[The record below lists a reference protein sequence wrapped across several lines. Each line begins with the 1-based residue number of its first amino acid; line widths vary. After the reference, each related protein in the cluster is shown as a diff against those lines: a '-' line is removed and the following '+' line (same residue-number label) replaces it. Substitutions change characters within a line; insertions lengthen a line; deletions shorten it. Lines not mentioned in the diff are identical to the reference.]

1 MGVIGPSRVLFVFAW
16 LVVGGEETEV
26 LHLARRLDR
35 RRFRLEVVAC
45 LRRPGMPDQ
54 TERELEALGVPVDR
68 TPYELSFEATVDYL
82 AAKVMSFDVVVA
94 CQGAP
99 DVEPAFQRA
108 ASSGR
113 HVPPLIEHG
122 GLVSEAERA
131 SELAARYIGV
141 CDSIRAAA
149 AGRLVGREQDAIEIP
164 SMVELDDF
172 DPGERSS
179 VRRELGL
186 ADGEVAFGW
195 IGRLDR
201 KKRVEDFLRAAALVR
216 THVPAARFVVVGG
229 QDAFMPE
236 YEEELRRLARD
247 LELDGAV
254 SFLGDR
260 PDVPR
265 LLAGLDALVWLA
277 RGEGMPHVIAEAG
290 AARLPVI
297 ATRDNGTLE
306 QIEDGV
312 SGLFVPHEDPVAVA
326 AAMRRLAEDRDL
338 RARLGAA
345 LRAKVERSFSSRV
358 VVARWE
364 ALLEEVIGEAVGE
377 SVGQPA

>member
-1 MGVIGPSRVLFVFAW
+1 MGVNGPYRVLFVFAW

-35 RRFRLEVVAC
+35 RRFEIEVVAC

-68 TPYELSFEATVDYL
+68 TPYDLSFEEAADYL
-82 AAKVMSFDVVVA
+82 AAKLTSFDVVVA
-94 CQGAP
+94 CQGVP
-99 DVEPAFQRA
+99 DIEPALRRA

-113 HVPPLIEHG
+113 PVPPLIEHG
-122 GLVSEAERA
+122 GLVSEAEGA
-131 SELAARYIGV
+131 SQLAARYVGV

-186 ADGEVAFGW
+186 AEDEVAFGW

-201 KKRVEDFLRAAALVR
+201 KKRVEDFLSAAALVR
-216 THVPAARFVVVGG
+216 TRVPAAKFVVIGG
-229 QDAFMPE
+229 PDAFMPE
-236 YEEELRRLARD
+236 YADELRQRARA
-247 LELDGAV
+247 LGLGGAV
-254 SFLGDR
+254 AFLGDR
-260 PDVPR
+260 VDVAH
-265 LLAGLDALVWLA
+265 LLSGIDVLVWLA

-290 AARLPVI
+290 AAARPVI

-306 QIEDGV
+306 QIEHGV
-312 SGLFVPHEDPVAVA
+312 SGLFVPHQDPVAVA
-326 AAMRRLAEDRDL
+326 AAMRLLAEDADL

-345 LRAKVERSFSSRV
+345 LRATVERSFSTSV

-364 ALLEEVIGEAVGE
+364 ALFEEVVAEAVA
-377 SVGQPA
+377 QPA